1 MEIVLI
7 EENNEGR
14 MSKEMELLRIEDQ
27 LDRLYRRQEIIEN
40 QRDETFY
47 EEELKEVK
55 YEINYLLSKQKEIW
69 EE

>member
-47 EEELKEVK
+47 EEELKEIK